1 MGARS
6 TKKYISPTL
15 DNLEKLAYRAL
26 KHNERRS
33 MNTSLL
39 RKARALW
46 SNPEA
51 PKELNRHNQRA
62 WARSV
67 SRLGDRWLL
76 ARHIARS
83 STHV

>member
-1 MGARS
+1 
-6 TKKYISPTL
+6 
-15 DNLEKLAYRAL
+15 
-26 KHNERRS
+26 

-76 ARHIARS
+76 AKHIARS